1 MDIGIVFPQ
10 VEIGPDPV
18 GVRDYA
24 QAVEGMDYT
33 HALVF
38 DHVQGANPD
47 RPGGCV

>member
-24 QAVEGMDYT
+24 QAVEGLRYKK
-33 HALVF
+33 V
-38 DHVQGANPD
+38 
-47 RPGGCV
+47 